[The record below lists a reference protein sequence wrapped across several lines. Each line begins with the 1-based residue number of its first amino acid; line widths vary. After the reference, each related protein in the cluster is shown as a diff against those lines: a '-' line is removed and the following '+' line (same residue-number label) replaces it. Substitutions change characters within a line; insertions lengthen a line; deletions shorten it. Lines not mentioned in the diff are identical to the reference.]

1 MTPLEA
7 GLVLFVIL
15 IVLLVGGGWIAISL
29 AAVAW
34 VGFQFFTNSDP
45 APRLFQAVWRT
56 TASET
61 PAALPLLVCTGESLY
76 RPKLSDELF
85 DGLAP
90 RPRPLP
96 GRLR

>member
-15 IVLLVGGGWIAISL
+15 IVLLVGGVWIAISL

-45 APRLFQAVWRT
+45 APSLFQA
-56 TASET
+56 
-61 PAALPLLVCTGESLY
+61 
-76 RPKLSDELF
+76 F
-85 DGLAP
+85 
-90 RPRPLP
+90 
-96 GRLR
+96 